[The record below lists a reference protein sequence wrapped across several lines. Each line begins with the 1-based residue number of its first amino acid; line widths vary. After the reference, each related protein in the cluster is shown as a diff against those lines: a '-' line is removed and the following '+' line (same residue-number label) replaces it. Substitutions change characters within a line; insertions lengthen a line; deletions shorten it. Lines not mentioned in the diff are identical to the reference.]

1 MNEDQKRFWRLLA
14 SSWAVLLPFALAFR
28 LGAPGEVVLY
38 PLLAAPLFT
47 LFYLRVERPLYF
59 ALLGL
64 DLALAVAA
72 GSALNTL
79 LYYRHVSADG
89 MTPVVGML
97 MAFLGVGMTLL
108 ITLILTIV
116 KAILYKKDAEPKE

>member
-28 LGAPGEVVLY
+28 LGAP
-38 PLLAAPLFT
+38 AAPLFT

-79 LYYRHVSADG
+79 LYYRHVSNDG

-97 MAFLGVGMTLL
+97 MAFLGVGLTLL

-116 KAILYKKDAEPKE
+116 KAIVYKKDAEPKE